1 MGSTK
6 SRAEKGGGEVKGG
19 DDLFSWYIAYAMK
32 ALAGREHCR
41 HADDIW
47 AMIRVRAN
55 QLHGLSEFFFISSAS
70 FHGAQAEEHI
80 GHCKDY
86 RREEY
91 VYH

>member
-41 HADDIW
+41 HADDI
-47 AMIRVRAN
+47 
-55 QLHGLSEFFFISSAS
+55 
-70 FHGAQAEEHI
+70 
-80 GHCKDY
+80 
-86 RREEY
+86 
-91 VYH
+91 